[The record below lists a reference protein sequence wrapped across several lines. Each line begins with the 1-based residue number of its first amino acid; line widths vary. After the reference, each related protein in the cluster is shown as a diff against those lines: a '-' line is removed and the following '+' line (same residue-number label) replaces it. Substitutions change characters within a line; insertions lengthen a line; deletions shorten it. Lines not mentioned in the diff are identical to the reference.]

1 MRRAHH
7 PRVDARASTAPLA
20 FNHYTTNHK
29 RFSCGFSVRIVVV
42 VVVVVVVGGG
52 GGGEGCGGGGNLHSR
67 YFITWRLPAGLS
79 LPPVVSE

>member
-1 MRRAHH
+1 MCC
-7 PRVDARASTAPLA
+7 
-20 FNHYTTNHK
+20 HK
-29 RFSCGFSVRIVVV
+29 SLVSDGCAVGLCCCRCGEGGSSGIVVV
-42 VVVVVVVGGG
+42 VVVVVGG